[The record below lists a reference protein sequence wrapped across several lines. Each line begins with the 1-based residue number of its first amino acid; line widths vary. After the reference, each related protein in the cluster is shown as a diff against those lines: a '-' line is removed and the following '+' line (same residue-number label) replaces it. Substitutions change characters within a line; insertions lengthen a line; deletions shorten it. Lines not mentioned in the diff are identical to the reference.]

1 MKKMDNEKNL
11 QVEVE
16 RIKGD
21 IKLIQ
26 YSIKTIE
33 TNHLAHIQKS
43 IQNINRILW
52 TVGFMIFGQLIIVIR
67 DLLF

>member
-1 MKKMDNEKNL
+1 MDNEKNL